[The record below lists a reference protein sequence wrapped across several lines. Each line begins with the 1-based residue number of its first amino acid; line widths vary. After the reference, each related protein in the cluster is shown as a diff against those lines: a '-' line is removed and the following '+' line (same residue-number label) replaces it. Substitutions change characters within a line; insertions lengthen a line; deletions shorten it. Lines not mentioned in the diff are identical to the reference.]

1 MALKKRI
8 IVKFLIEDG
17 RLVKYKN
24 FTKSKRLAGNP
35 VTTARTYEDQCVD
48 EMYFCDLGVIDPAMI
63 RNVTADVFTP
73 VTVAGSIHSMG
84 QVDELIQDS
93 GADKVVVKDPRL
105 AEQVAQKYG
114 QQAVVWPIDY
124 HTLCVEDVPDYA
136 GEVLL
141 TDIDRDGMGKGFDL
155 DVLKRQWN
163 VPVVIAGG
171 CGKLDHV
178 KQAFANNADGVAIS
192 SMFFFSD
199 KSPIK
204 LRSWLVSEG
213 ATVRAT

>member
-1 MALKKRI
+1 MLKRRI

-17 RLVKYKN
+17 RLVKYKQ
-24 FTKSKRLAGNP
+24 FTNAKRLAGNA
-35 VTTARTYEDQCVD
+35 VSTARTYEDQCVD
-48 EMYFCDLGVIDPAMI
+48 EMMICDVGTVNPALIKEM
-63 RNVTADVFTP
+63 TEGVFTA
-73 VTVAGSIHSMG
+73 VTVAGSINTMR
-84 QVDELIQDS
+84 QVDELIHDS
-93 GADKVVVKDPRL
+93 GVDKVVIKDPRL

-114 QQAVVWPIDY
+114 RQAVVWPIDY
-124 HTLCVEDVPDYA
+124 HTLCVEDVPQCA

-141 TDIDRDGMGKGFDL
+141 TDIDRDGLGKGFDL
-155 DVLKRQWN
+155 NVLKRKWD
-163 VPVVIAGG
+163 VPVVLAGG

-178 KQAFANNADGVAIS
+178 KQAFNAGADGVAIS

-213 ATVRAT
+213 CNVRAA

>member
-1 MALKKRI
+1 MGLKRRI
-8 IVKFLIEDG
+8 IAKFLIEDG
-17 RLVKYKN
+17 RLVKFKQ
-24 FTKSKRLAGNP
+24 FTNAKRLAGN
-35 VTTARTYEDQCVD
+35 VVSTARTYEDLCVD

-63 RNVTADVFTP
+63 RDVTANVFTP

-178 KQAFANNADGVAIS
+178 KQAFAAGADGIAIS

>member
-1 MALKKRI
+1 MLKRRI
-8 IVKFLIEDG
+8 IAKFLIEDG
-17 RLVKYKN
+17 KLVKYKQ
-24 FTKSKRLAGNP
+24 FTNAKRLAGNP
-35 VTTARTYEDQCVD
+35 VTTACTYEDLRVD

-63 RNVTADVFTP
+63 RDVTADVFTP
-73 VTVAGSIHSMG
+73 VTVAGSINTLR

-93 GADKVVVKDPRL
+93 GADKVVIKDPRL

-114 QQAVVWPIDY
+114 RQAVVWPIDY
-124 HTLCVEDVPDYA
+124 HTLCVEDVPQCA

-141 TDIDRDGMGKGFDL
+141 TDIDRDGLGKGFDL
-155 DVLKRQWN
+155 DVLKRKWD
-163 VPVVIAGG
+163 VPVVLAGG

-178 KQAFANNADGVAIS
+178 KQAFAAGADAVAIS
-192 SMFFFSD
+192 SMFFFTD

-213 ATVRAT
+213 CNVRAV

>member
-1 MALKKRI
+1 VLKRRI
-8 IVKFLIEDG
+8 IAKFLIEDG
-17 RLVKYKN
+17 KLVKYRQ
-24 FTKSKRLAGNP
+24 FTNAKRLAGNP
-35 VTTARTYEDQCVD
+35 VSMARTYEDQRVD

-63 RNVTADVFTP
+63 RDVTADVFTP

-93 GADKVVVKDPRL
+93 GVDKVVIKDLPL

-114 QQAVVWPIDY
+114 RQAVVWPIDY
-124 HTLCVEDVPDYA
+124 HTLCVEDVPDCA

-163 VPVVIAGG
+163 MPVVIAGG
-171 CGKLDHV
+171 CGKLDHA

-192 SMFFFSD
+192 SMFFFTD

-213 ATVRAT
+213 ATVRAV

>member
-1 MALKKRI
+1 MLKRRI
-8 IVKFLIEDG
+8 IAKFLIEDG
-17 RLVKYKN
+17 KLVKYKQ
-24 FTKSKRLAGNP
+24 FTNARRTAGNP
-35 VTTARTYEDQCVD
+35 VTTARLYNDLDVD

-63 RNVTADVFTP
+63 RDVTDNVFAP
-73 VTVAGSIHSMG
+73 VTVAGSIHSMP
-84 QVDELIQDS
+84 QVDELIRDC
-93 GADKVVVKDPRL
+93 GADKVVIKTPRL

-114 QQAVVWPIDY
+114 RQAVVWPIDY
-124 HTLCVEDVPDYA
+124 HTLCVEDVPDCA

-155 DVLKRQWN
+155 DVLNRQWD

-171 CGKLDHV
+171 CGKLNHAL
-178 KQAFANNADGVAIS
+178 QAFNAGADGIAIS
-192 SMFFFSD
+192 SMFFFTD

-213 ATVRAT
+213 ATVRAV

>member
-1 MALKKRI
+1 MGLKRRI
-8 IVKFLIEDG
+8 IAKFLIEDG
-17 RLVKYKN
+17 RLVKYKQ
-24 FTKSKRLAGNP
+24 FTNAKRLAGNP
-35 VTTARTYEDQCVD
+35 VTTARTYEDLCVD
-48 EMYFCDLGVIDPAMI
+48 EMHFCDLGVIDPAMI
-63 RNVTADVFTP
+63 RDVTANVFTP

-155 DVLKRQWN
+155 DVLKRRWN

-178 KQAFANNADGVAIS
+178 KQALNAGANGVAIS

-213 ATVRAT
+213 ATVRDV

>member
-1 MALKKRI
+1 MLKRRI
-8 IVKFLIEDG
+8 IAKFLIEDG
-17 RLVKYKN
+17 RLVKYKQ
-24 FTKSKRLAGNP
+24 FTQARRLAGNA
-35 VTTARTYEDQCVD
+35 VSTARTYEDQRVD

-63 RNVTADVFTP
+63 RDVTADVFTP
-73 VTVAGSIHSMG
+73 VTVAGSINTMR
-84 QVDELIQDS
+84 QVHELIQNS
-93 GADKVVVKDPRL
+93 GADKVVIKDPRL

-114 QQAVVWPIDY
+114 RQAVVWPIDY
-124 HTLCVEDVPDYA
+124 HTLCVEDVPQCA

-141 TDIDRDGMGKGFDL
+141 TDIDRDGLGKGFDL
-155 DVLKRQWN
+155 NVLKRKWD
-163 VPVVIAGG
+163 VPVVLAGG

-178 KQAFANNADGVAIS
+178 KQAFNAGADAVAIS

-213 ATVRAT
+213 CTVRDV

>member
-1 MALKKRI
+1 MLKRRI
-8 IVKFLIEDG
+8 IAKFLIEDG
-17 RLVKYKN
+17 KLVKYKQ
-24 FTKSKRLAGNP
+24 FTNAKRLAGNP
-35 VTTARTYEDQCVD
+35 VTTARLYEDLRVD

-63 RNVTADVFTP
+63 RDVTADVFTP

-84 QVDELIQDS
+84 QVDELIQNS
-93 GADKVVVKDPRL
+93 GADKVVIKDLPL

-114 QQAVVWPIDY
+114 RQAMVWPIDY
-124 HTLCVEDVPDYA
+124 HTLCVEDVPDCA

-171 CGKLDHV
+171 CGKLDHA

-192 SMFFFSD
+192 SMFFFTD

-213 ATVRAT
+213 ATVRDV

>member
-1 MALKKRI
+1 MLKRRI
-8 IVKFLIEDG
+8 IAKFLIEDG
-17 RLVKYKN
+17 KLVKYKQ
-24 FTKSKRLAGNP
+24 FTNAKRLAGNP
-35 VTTARTYEDQCVD
+35 VTTACTYEDLRVD

-63 RNVTADVFTP
+63 RDVTADVFTP
-73 VTVAGSIHSMG
+73 VTVAGSINTLR

-93 GADKVVVKDPRL
+93 GADKVVIKDPRL

-114 QQAVVWPIDY
+114 RQAVVWPIDY
-124 HTLCVEDVPDYA
+124 HTLCVEDVPQCA

-141 TDIDRDGMGKGFDL
+141 TDIDRDGLGKGFEL
-155 DVLKRQWN
+155 DVLKRKWD
-163 VPVVIAGG
+163 VPVVLAGG

-178 KQAFANNADGVAIS
+178 KQAFAAGADGIAIS

-213 ATVRAT
+213 CNVRAV

>member
-1 MALKKRI
+1 VLKRRI
-8 IVKFLIEDG
+8 IAKFLIEDG
-17 RLVKYKN
+17 KLVKYRQ
-24 FTKSKRLAGNP
+24 FTNAKRLAGNP
-35 VTTARTYEDQCVD
+35 VSMARTYEDQRVD
-48 EMYFCDLGVIDPAMI
+48 EMYFCDLGVIDPAII
-63 RNVTADVFTP
+63 RSVTADVFTP

-93 GADKVVVKDPRL
+93 GVDKVVIKDLPL
-105 AEQVAQKYG
+105 AEQVATKYG
-114 QQAVVWPIDY
+114 RQAVVWPIDY
-124 HTLCVEDVPDYA
+124 HTLCVEDVPDCA

-163 VPVVIAGG
+163 VPVVLAGG
-171 CGKLDHV
+171 CGKLDHA

-192 SMFFFSD
+192 SMFFFTD

-213 ATVRAT
+213 ATVRAI

>member
-1 MALKKRI
+1 VLKRRI
-8 IVKFLIEDG
+8 IAKFLIEDG
-17 RLVKYKN
+17 KLVKYRQ
-24 FTKSKRLAGNP
+24 FTNAKRLAGNP
-35 VTTARTYEDQCVD
+35 VSMARTYEDQRVD

-63 RNVTADVFTP
+63 RDVTADVFTP

-84 QVDELIQDS
+84 QVDELIQNS
-93 GADKVVVKDPRL
+93 GVDKVVIKDLPL
-105 AEQVAQKYG
+105 AEQVATKYG
-114 QQAVVWPIDY
+114 RQAVVWPIDY
-124 HTLCVEDVPDYA
+124 HTLCVEDVPDCA

-163 VPVVIAGG
+163 MPVVIAGG
-171 CGKLDHV
+171 CGKLDHA

-192 SMFFFSD
+192 SMFFFTD

-213 ATVRAT
+213 ATVRAV

>member
-1 MALKKRI
+1 MLKRRI
-8 IVKFLIEDG
+8 IAKFLIEDG
-17 RLVKYKN
+17 KLVKYKQ
-24 FTKSKRLAGNP
+24 FTNAKRLAGNP
-35 VTTARTYEDQCVD
+35 VTTACTYEDLRVD

-63 RNVTADVFTP
+63 RDVTADVFTP

-114 QQAVVWPIDY
+114 RQAVVWPIDY
-124 HTLCVEDVPDYA
+124 HTLCVEDVPQCA

-141 TDIDRDGMGKGFDL
+141 TDIDRDGLGKGFDL
-155 DVLKRQWN
+155 NVLKRKWD
-163 VPVVIAGG
+163 VPVVLAGG

-178 KQAFANNADGVAIS
+178 KQAFNAGTDGVAIS

-213 ATVRAT
+213 CNVRDV

>member
-1 MALKKRI
+1 VLKRRI

-17 RLVKYKN
+17 RLVKYKQ
-24 FTKSKRLAGNP
+24 FTNAKRLAGNP
-35 VTTARTYEDQCVD
+35 MSMARTYEDLNVD

-63 RNVTADVFTP
+63 RDVTADVFTP

-84 QVDELIQDS
+84 QVEKLIRDCGVDKIVTKSHELARKI
-93 GADKVVVKDPRL
+93 AT
-105 AEQVAQKYG
+105 KYG
-114 QQAVVWPIDY
+114 RQAVVWPIDY
-124 HTLCVEDVPDYA
+124 HTLCVEDVPDCA

-155 DVLKRQWN
+155 DVLKRRWN

-178 KQAFANNADGVAIS
+178 KQALNAGANGVAIS
-192 SMFFFSD
+192 SMFFFTD

-213 ATVRAT
+213 ATVRAV

>member
-1 MALKKRI
+1 VLKRRI
-8 IVKFLIEDG
+8 IAKFLIEDG
-17 RLVKYKN
+17 KLVKYKQ
-24 FTKSKRLAGNP
+24 FTNAKRLAGNP
-35 VTTARTYEDQCVD
+35 VSMARTYEDQRVD

-63 RNVTADVFTP
+63 RDVTADVFTP

-84 QVDELIQDS
+84 QVEKLIRDC
-93 GADKVVVKDPRL
+93 GVDKVVIKDLPL

-114 QQAVVWPIDY
+114 RQAVVWPIDY
-124 HTLCVEDVPDYA
+124 HTLCVEDVPDCA

-178 KQAFANNADGVAIS
+178 KQALNAGANGVAIS

-213 ATVRAT
+213 ATVRAV

>member
-1 MALKKRI
+1 MGLKRRI
-8 IVKFLIEDG
+8 IAKFLIEDG
-17 RLVKYKN
+17 RLVKFKQ
-24 FTKSKRLAGNP
+24 FTNAKRLAGN
-35 VTTARTYEDQCVD
+35 VVSTARTYEDLCVD
-48 EMYFCDLGVIDPAMI
+48 EMHFCDLGVIDPAMI
-63 RNVTADVFTP
+63 RDVTANVFTP

-213 ATVRAT
+213 CNVRAV

>member
-1 MALKKRI
+1 MGLKRRI
-8 IVKFLIEDG
+8 IAKFLIEDG
-17 RLVKYKN
+17 RLVKFKQ
-24 FTKSKRLAGNP
+24 FTNAKRLAGNA
-35 VTTARTYEDQCVD
+35 VSTARTYEDQCVD

-63 RNVTADVFTP
+63 RDVTANVFTP

-155 DVLKRQWN
+155 DVLKRRWN

-178 KQAFANNADGVAIS
+178 KQALNAGANGVAIS
-192 SMFFFSD
+192 SMFFFTD

-213 ATVRAT
+213 ATVRAV

>member
-1 MALKKRI
+1 MLKRRI
-8 IVKFLIEDG
+8 IAKFLIEDG
-17 RLVKYKN
+17 KLVKYRQ
-24 FTKSKRLAGNP
+24 FTNAKRLAGNP
-35 VTTARTYEDQCVD
+35 VSTARTYEDQRVD

-63 RNVTADVFTP
+63 RDVTADVFTP

-84 QVDELIQDS
+84 QVNELIQNS
-93 GADKVVVKDPRL
+93 GVDKVVIKDLPL
-105 AEQVAQKYG
+105 AEQVATKYG
-114 QQAVVWPIDY
+114 RQAMVWPIDY
-124 HTLCVEDVPDYA
+124 HTLCVEDVPDCA

-155 DVLKRQWN
+155 DVLKRRWN
-163 VPVVIAGG
+163 VPVVLAGG
-171 CGKLDHV
+171 CGKLDHA

-192 SMFFFSD
+192 SMFFFTD

-213 ATVRAT
+213 ATVRAI

>member
-8 IVKFLIEDG
+8 IAKLLIEG
-17 RLVKYKN
+17 EQLVKYKRFN
-24 FTKSKRLAGNP
+24 ESRRLAGNP
-35 VTTARTYEDQCVD
+35 LSTIKILEDQKVD
-48 EMYFCDLGVIDPAMI
+48 EFILCSLNTIDPDFI
-63 RNVTADVFTP
+63 QKITENVFTP
-73 VTVAGSIHSMG
+73 VTAAGGIHSLE
-84 QVDELIQDS
+84 QAFVLIRDC
-93 GADKVVVKDPRL
+93 GVDKVVIKDHQL
-105 AEQVAQKYG
+105 AEQVANKYG
-114 QQAVVWPIDY
+114 RQAVVWPIDY
-124 HTLCVEDVPDYA
+124 HTLCVEDVPDCA

-155 DVLKRQWN
+155 DVLKHQWN

-178 KQAFANNADGVAIS
+178 KQAFAAGADAVAIS

-213 ATVRAT
+213 ATVRAV

>member
-1 MALKKRI
+1 MLKRRI
-8 IVKFLIEDG
+8 IAKFLIEDG
-17 RLVKYKN
+17 KLVKYKQFIN
-24 FTKSKRLAGNP
+24 ARRTAGNP
-35 VTTARTYEDQCVD
+35 VTTARLYNDLDVD

-63 RNVTADVFTP
+63 RDVTADVFTP

-84 QVDELIQDS
+84 QVDELIKNS
-93 GADKVVVKDPRL
+93 GVDKVVIKDLPL
-105 AEQVAQKYG
+105 AEQVATKYG
-114 QQAVVWPIDY
+114 RQAVVWPIDY
-124 HTLCVEDVPDYA
+124 HTLCVEDVPDCA

-155 DVLKRQWN
+155 DVLNRRWN

-171 CGKLDHV
+171 CGKLDHAL
-178 KQAFANNADGVAIS
+178 QAFNAGADGIAIS

-213 ATVRAT
+213 ATVRAV

>member
-1 MALKKRI
+1 MS
-8 IVKFLIEDG
+8 V
-17 RLVKYKN
+17 
-24 FTKSKRLAGNP
+24 S
-35 VTTARTYEDQCVD
+35 TARTYEDLCVD

-63 RNVTADVFTP
+63 RDVTANVFTP

-114 QQAVVWPIDY
+114 RQAVVWPIDY

-155 DVLKRQWN
+155 DVLKRS
-163 VPVVIAGG
+163 GM
-171 CGKLDHV
+171 CRL
-178 KQAFANNADGVAIS
+178 
-192 SMFFFSD
+192 
-199 KSPIK
+199 
-204 LRSWLVSEG
+204 
-213 ATVRAT
+213 

>member
-1 MALKKRI
+1 MLKRRI
-8 IVKFLIEDG
+8 IAKFLIEDG
-17 RLVKYKN
+17 KLVKYKQ
-24 FTKSKRLAGNP
+24 FTNAKRLAGNP
-35 VTTARTYEDQCVD
+35 VSTASTLEDQRVD

-63 RNVTADVFTP
+63 RDVTANVFTP

-84 QVDELIQDS
+84 QVDELIQNC
-93 GADKVVVKDPRL
+93 GADKVVIKNLPL

-114 QQAVVWPIDY
+114 RQAVVWPIDY
-124 HTLCVEDVPDYA
+124 HTLCVEDVPDCA

-163 VPVVIAGG
+163 VPVVLAGG
-171 CGKLDHV
+171 CGKLDHAL
-178 KQAFANNADGVAIS
+178 QALNAGADGIAIS

-213 ATVRAT
+213 ATVRAV

>member
-1 MALKKRI
+1 MLKRRI
-8 IVKFLIEDG
+8 IAKFLIEDG
-17 RLVKYKN
+17 KLFKYKQ
-24 FTKSKRLAGNP
+24 FTTSRRTAGNP
-35 VTTARTYEDQCVD
+35 VTTARLYEDLRVD

-63 RNVTADVFTP
+63 RDVTADVFTP

-114 QQAVVWPIDY
+114 RQAVVWPIDY
-124 HTLCVEDVPDYA
+124 HTLCVEDVPQCA

-141 TDIDRDGMGKGFDL
+141 TDIDRDGLGKGFDL
-155 DVLKRQWN
+155 NVLKRKWD
-163 VPVVIAGG
+163 VPVVLAGG

-178 KQAFANNADGVAIS
+178 KQAFAAGADAVAIS

-199 KSPIK
+199 KSPIT

>member
-8 IVKFLIEDG
+8 IAKLLIAGEQ
-17 RLVKYKN
+17 LVKYKR
-24 FTKSKRLAGNP
+24 FTESRRLAGNP
-35 VTTARTYEDQCVD
+35 MSTVSTLEDQCVD
-48 EMYFCDLGVIDPAMI
+48 EFILCSLNTTDPDFI
-63 RNVTADVFTP
+63 QKITENVFTP
-73 VTVAGSIHSMG
+73 VTAAGGIHSLEQASVLIRNCG
-84 QVDELIQDS
+84 VDKIVTKSHELARKI
-93 GADKVVVKDPRL
+93 ADKF
-105 AEQVAQKYG
+105 G
-114 QQAVVWPIDY
+114 NQAVVFAIDY
-124 HTLCVEDVPDYA
+124 NTHMVCSHPKEI

-155 DVLKRQWN
+155 DVLKRRWD

-213 ATVRAT
+213 CNVRDV

>member
-1 MALKKRI
+1 MLKRRI

-17 RLVKYKN
+17 RLVKYKQ
-24 FTKSKRLAGNP
+24 FTNAKRLAGNP
-35 VTTARTYEDQCVD
+35 MSMARTYEDLNVD

-63 RNVTADVFTP
+63 RDVTADVFTP

-84 QVDELIQDS
+84 QVEKLIRDCGVDKIVTKSHELARKI
-93 GADKVVVKDPRL
+93 AT
-105 AEQVAQKYG
+105 KYG
-114 QQAVVWPIDY
+114 RQAVVWPIDY
-124 HTLCVEDVPDYA
+124 HTLCVEDVPDCA

-155 DVLKRQWN
+155 DVLKRRWN

-178 KQAFANNADGVAIS
+178 KQALNAGANGVAIS
-192 SMFFFSD
+192 SMFFFTD

-213 ATVRAT
+213 ATVRAV

>member
-1 MALKKRI
+1 MLKRRI
-8 IVKFLIEDG
+8 IAKFLIEDG
-17 RLVKYKN
+17 KLVKYKQ
-24 FTKSKRLAGNP
+24 FTNAKRLAGNP
-35 VTTARTYEDQCVD
+35 VTTARTYEDQRVD

-84 QVDELIQDS
+84 QVNELIQNC
-93 GADKVVVKDPRL
+93 GADKVVVKDREL
-105 AEQVAQKYG
+105 AEAVAKKYG
-114 QQAVVWPIDY
+114 NQAVVWPIDY
-124 HTLCVEDVPDYA
+124 HTLCVEDVPDCA
-136 GEVLL
+136 GEVIL

-171 CGKLDHV
+171 CGKLDHAL
-178 KQAFANNADGVAIS
+178 QALNAGADGIAIS

-213 ATVRAT
+213 ATVRAV

>member
-1 MALKKRI
+1 VGLKRRI
-8 IVKFLIEDG
+8 IAKFLIEDG
-17 RLVKYKN
+17 RLVKFKQ
-24 FTKSKRLAGNP
+24 FTNAKRLAGN
-35 VTTARTYEDQCVD
+35 VVSTARTYEDLCVD
-48 EMYFCDLGVIDPAMI
+48 EMHFCDLGVIDPAMI
-63 RNVTADVFTP
+63 RDVTANVFTP

-213 ATVRAT
+213 ATVRDV

>member
-1 MALKKRI
+1 VLKRRI
-8 IVKFLIEDG
+8 IAKFLIEDG
-17 RLVKYKN
+17 KLVKYRQ
-24 FTKSKRLAGNP
+24 FTNAKRLAGNP
-35 VTTARTYEDQCVD
+35 VSMARTYEDQRVD

-63 RNVTADVFTP
+63 RDVTADVFTP

-84 QVDELIQDS
+84 QVDELIQNS
-93 GADKVVVKDPRL
+93 GVDKVVIKDLPL
-105 AEQVAQKYG
+105 AEQVATKYG
-114 QQAVVWPIDY
+114 RQAMVWPIDY
-124 HTLCVEDVPDYA
+124 HTLCVEDVPDCA

-163 VPVVIAGG
+163 MPVVIAGG
-171 CGKLDHV
+171 CGKLDHA

-192 SMFFFSD
+192 SMFFFTD

-213 ATVRAT
+213 ATVRAV

>member
-1 MALKKRI
+1 MLKRRI
-8 IVKFLIEDG
+8 IAKFLIEDG
-17 RLVKYKN
+17 KLVKYRQ
-24 FTKSKRLAGNP
+24 FTNAKRLAGNP
-35 VTTARTYEDQCVD
+35 VSMARTYEDQRVD
-48 EMYFCDLGVIDPAMI
+48 EMYFCDLGVIDPAII
-63 RNVTADVFTP
+63 RSVTADVFTP
-73 VTVAGSIHSMG
+73 VTVAGSIHSMR
-84 QVDELIQDS
+84 QVDELIQNS
-93 GADKVVVKDPRL
+93 GVDKVVIKDLPL

-114 QQAVVWPIDY
+114 RQAVVWPIDY
-124 HTLCVEDVPDYA
+124 HTLCVEDVPDCA

-155 DVLKRQWN
+155 DVLKRRWN

-213 ATVRAT
+213 ATVRAV